1 MDQFALLIKFV
12 KVKACLASV
21 KALVVLVVEPMTSA
35 KISPL
40 DFEVL
45 IIEIILISSPVS
57 ISTAL
62 ISVVVSIR
70 FLSPILVF
78 LIASSP
84 FSVVVKKTLDVTLTT
99 LSKVLMMVLEVS
111 LANQEQGEQSECN
124 KKEGILEHCMVG
136 YVLMKMMNLGD
147 DG

>member
-12 KVKACLASV
+12 KVKACLISM

-84 FSVVVKKTLDVTLTT
+84 FSIVVKKTLETLTT

-124 KKEGILEHCMVG
+124 KKEGILKHCMVG